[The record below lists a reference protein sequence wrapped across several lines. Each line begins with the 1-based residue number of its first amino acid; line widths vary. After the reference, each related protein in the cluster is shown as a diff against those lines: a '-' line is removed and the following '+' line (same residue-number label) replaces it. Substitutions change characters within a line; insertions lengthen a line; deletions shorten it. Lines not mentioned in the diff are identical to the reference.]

1 MTHRSRRICAS
12 FCAAILVV
20 ALSARADE
28 IHEAVQSGNL
38 KKVKALVQR
47 NAEWLNSPDQNKKT
61 PLHLALESGHAAIA
75 RYLVDQGADINLK
88 DKDKNSPIHN
98 AAYLGNLEIVDL
110 LLKKGAASLNEGNF
124 RGQTPLHL
132 ACERGHPGVVTRL
145 LEAGADIEARDML
158 GRTPL
163 MTTAT
168 SKNMEVV
175 NALLKKGADI
185 NAALKRGPAAYTTLT
200 VAAMYGFKDL
210 VDLLIDKDA
219 AIADETLERT
229 LVLAVQGGHF
239 RLFEHVRKKGL
250 DLAGLKEKDPGWV
263 YPAAAGGSVEI
274 MKTLL
279 AHGFS
284 LDQKDSDGWSLLH
297 IAAAG
302 GHVKMIE
309 FLLAEGLDKDAR
321 NMRGE
326 TAYHVAV
333 SAEAT
338 GAADY
343 LKRAGADAS
352 APRFPELKGP
362 YMGQKP
368 PGDRPERFLPG
379 IVSAHY
385 NAHSAIVFSPDG
397 KEAYWTEMSPPE
409 GKVMGMKMAGDKWTY
424 PEPAFKGRDASLSP
438 DGRKIFFIQLR
449 PFRKGE
455 KPAGE
460 TDGWECFWYMERTAS
475 GWSEPVSV
483 GEAVNSI
490 GVHWQPSVDK
500 DGHLYFSEFE
510 KNIYRSEYKNGEY
523 QKPVNIAEHFKN
535 VELQGNSP
543 YISPGGDYL
552 LFSAE
557 GGLHISFKKKDGS
570 WTNKISLGDEVNA
583 RGMNGSP
590 RVTPDGKYLFFVSAG
605 QGRPWG
611 IYWVSADIIGRLRKE
626 YLRDQ

>member
-1 MTHRSRRICAS
+1 MTHPSRWIYAS
-12 FCAAILVV
+12 FCAAILVL
-20 ALSARADE
+20 ALSAQTNE
-28 IHEAVQSGNL
+28 IHNAVRSGDL
-38 KKVKALVQR
+38 EKVKALLER
-47 NAEWLNSPDQNKKT
+47 RAEWLNSPDQNQKT

-88 DKDKNSPIHN
+88 DKDQASPLHN
-98 AAYLGNLEIVDL
+98 AAYLGDADIVDV
-110 LLKKGAASLNEGNF
+110 LLKKGATSLNEGNF
-124 RGQTPLHL
+124 RGQTPLHF
-132 ACERGHPGVVTRL
+132 ACERGHPEVVTRL
-145 LEAGADIEARDML
+145 LDAGADTEARDML

-163 MTTAT
+163 MATAA

-175 NALLKKGADI
+175 KALLKKGADT
-185 NAALKRGPAAYTTLT
+185 NASLKRGSVPYTTLT
-200 VAAMYGFKDL
+200 VVAMSGFKDL
-210 VDLLIDKDA
+210 VDLLIDKEA
-219 AIADETLERT
+219 AISNETLDRT
-229 LVLAVQGGHF
+229 LASAVQGGHF
-239 RLFEHVRKKGL
+239 RLFEYVRNKGL

-274 MKTLL
+274 MKALL

-284 LDQKDSDGWSLLH
+284 LDQKDSDGWTPLH
-297 IAAAG
+297 LAAVG
-302 GHVKMIE
+302 GHIKMIE
-309 FLLAEGLDKDAR
+309 FLLAEGCDKDAR

-333 SAEAT
+333 AAEAT
-338 GAADY
+338 EAADF
-343 LKRAGADAS
+343 LKRAGADTS

-385 NAHSAIVFSPDG
+385 NAHTAIVFSPDG
-397 KEAYWTEMSPPE
+397 QEAYWTEMSPPE
-409 GKVMGMKMAGDKWTY
+409 GKVMGMKMAGGKWTY
-424 PEPAFKGRDASLSP
+424 PQPAFKGRDASLSP
-438 DGRKIFFIQLR
+438 DGRKVFFIQLR

-523 QKPVNIAEHFKN
+523 QKPVNITELFKN
-535 VELQGNSP
+535 ADLQGNTP
-543 YISPGGDYL
+543 FISPEGDHL
-552 LFSAE
+552 LFSAQ
-557 GGLHISFKKKDGS
+557 GQIHVSFKKKDGS
-570 WTNKISLGDEVNA
+570 WTNKISLGDEINA

-590 RVTPDGKYLFFVSAG
+590 RVTPDRKFLFFVSAG

-626 YLRDQ
+626 YLGDQ